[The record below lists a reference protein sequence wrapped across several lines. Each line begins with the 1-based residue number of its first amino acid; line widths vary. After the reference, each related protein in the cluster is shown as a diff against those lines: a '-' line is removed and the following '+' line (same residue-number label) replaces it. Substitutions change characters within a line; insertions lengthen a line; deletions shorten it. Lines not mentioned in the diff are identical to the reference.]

1 LQTFVTPKSQT
12 EERIL
17 GKKKVN
23 TEKTEK
29 DHARHNSGGARIVIA
44 TTSLDDES
52 NQSCNSDNR
61 KLG

>member
-1 LQTFVTPKSQT
+1 
-12 EERIL
+12 L

-23 TEKTEK
+23 TEKTKK

-52 NQSCNSDNR
+52 NQSCNSDNT